1 MLQVV
6 FLKGAYVLL
15 VFLELLI
22 LLYIICVW
30 LLPDGWL
37 RRTFIEYVGPLFVPF
52 RYLLKKSV
60 IQCKIDISYLLA
72 FLFLAYLKQVLLTL
86 L

>member
-1 MLQVV
+1 MLRVV
-6 FLKGAYVLL
+6 LIKGTYVLL
-15 VFLELLI
+15 MFLEVLI
-22 LLYIICVW
+22 MCYMVSMWI
-30 LLPDGWL
+30 LPDCRL